1 MERGNSMGKCMEVW
15 ARVAYREMLVL
26 AVTRTRVAQDISAY
40 GNVVVGGGDHLAGQR
55 SLLHSSAV
63 LLVLK
68 LILPTLLGC
77 A

>member
-40 GNVVVGGGDHLAGQR
+40 GNVVVVGGIIWQGKGACCIAQLF
-55 SLLHSSAV
+55 SWS
-63 LLVLK
+63 
-68 LILPTLLGC
+68 
-77 A
+77 